1 MMKRKNAEALD
12 DGKLRNNRSG
22 SFPLSLSPFTR
33 SIRSTPLDAEIDDT
47 PQTTFTNA
55 IYRREIEEDW
65 KEEEDDDDG

>member
-22 SFPLSLSPFTR
+22 SFPLSPFTR

-47 PQTTFTNA
+47 PETTFTNA